1 MTEQFREN
9 VKAFS
14 HMSIIITFLV
24 VLSIYARVVVIPIAF
39 SLLFAIILNPF
50 VRRLES
56 LRIPRVPGII
66 VVLITFVLLLS
77 AFFLF
82 SGYQLS
88 LLVRDLPG
96 LQEKILALI
105 SDLSQ
110 TLQDRFGVSTPERNR
125 YLRDIT
131 ERAAPFFTGLLQSTG
146 SAFTI
151 ILQIPIYVFLLLLYK
166 ERFKNFLSAIYKG
179 GQDESGVRIDE
190 VKDVVQGYVLGLFI
204 VICVLAVLNS
214 IGLLILGI
222 KYAVFFGIF
231 SAVLTVIPY
240 IGNFIGGLFPV
251 VVALVTK
258 DTAWYAVGVVAV
270 YAVIQFL
277 EGNFITPNIMGSRV
291 SVNPLVALI
300 SMIIGGQILG
310 IAGLIIAIP
319 MVGVLKLL
327 FSHSRT
333 LSPLVIL
340 MEDKTPDD

>member
-1 MTEQFREN
+1 MTEEFRRN
-9 VKAFS
+9 VRALS

-24 VLSIYARVVVIPIAF
+24 VLSISARVVVIPIVF
-39 SLLFAIILNPF
+39 SFLFAIMLNPF
-50 VRRLES
+50 VRRLENF
-56 LRIPRVPGII
+56 RIPRIPGII
-66 VVLITFVLLLS
+66 IVLITFVLLLS
-77 AFFLF
+77 TFFLF

-88 LLVRDLPG
+88 LLIRDLPG
-96 LQEKILALI
+96 LQAKIINLI
-105 SDLSQ
+105 TDVSQ
-110 TLQDRFGVSTPERNR
+110 TLQDRFGVSAPERNR

-131 ERAAPFFTGLLQSTG
+131 ERAAPFFTGLLQSTS

-151 ILQIPIYVFLLLLYK
+151 LLQIPIYVFLMLLYK
-166 ERFKNFLSAIYKG
+166 ERFKRFLSAVYKG
-179 GQDESGVRIDE
+179 NNVESSERIDE
-190 VKDVVQGYVLGLFI
+190 VKEVVQGYVLGLFI

-222 KYAVFFGIF
+222 QYAVFFGIF

-251 VVALVTK
+251 MVALVTK

-270 YAVIQFL
+270 YAFIQFL

-291 SVNPLVALI
+291 SINPLVALV

>member
-1 MTEQFREN
+1 MTQQFREN
-9 VKAFS
+9 VRTLS
-14 HMSIIITFLV
+14 HMSIIIAFLV
-24 VLSIYARVVVIPIAF
+24 ILSMAARIVVIPIVF
-39 SLLFAIILNPF
+39 SMLFAIMLNPF
-50 VRRLES
+50 LRRLES
-56 LRIPRVPGII
+56 WRIPRVPGI
-66 VVLITFVLLLS
+66 VMVLITFILLLS
-77 AFFLF
+77 ALFLF
-82 SGYQLS
+82 TGYQMS

-96 LQEKILALI
+96 LQDKILNLFNEI
-105 SDLSQ
+105 SI
-110 TLQDRFGVSTPERNR
+110 TLEERLGISTPERNR

-131 ERAAPFFTGLLQSTG
+131 ERAAPFFTGLLQSTS
-146 SAFTI
+146 SALTI

-166 ERFKNFLSAIYKG
+166 ERFKRFLREVYHG
-179 GQDESGVRIDE
+179 NQVESRERIDE

-214 IGLLILGI
+214 IGLMLLGI
-222 KYAVFFGIF
+222 QYAIFFGIF

-251 VVALVTK
+251 LVALVTK

-291 SVNPLVALI
+291 SINPLVALV

-319 MVGVLKLL
+319 VVGVVKLL

-340 MEDKTPDD
+340 MEDRTPEE